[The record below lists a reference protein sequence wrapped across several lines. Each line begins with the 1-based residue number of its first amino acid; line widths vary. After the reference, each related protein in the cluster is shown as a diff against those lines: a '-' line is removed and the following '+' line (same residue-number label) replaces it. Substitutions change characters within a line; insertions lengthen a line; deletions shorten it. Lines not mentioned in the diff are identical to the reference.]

1 MSIPSWAICFVAY
14 LDDIMMVLSGMSTID
29 QLNDNVSYRN
39 DFQPLNN
46 DEINTIKKAQDIMRA
61 LDSIACTACHYCT
74 PGCPQQI
81 PIPEI
86 FEAMNRKLLFHDD
99 EAALKRYQQKTNGK
113 SKAKDC
119 FACPQHLT
127 IIEYLKRASATF
139 D

>member
-1 MSIPSWAICFVAY
+1 MSVPSWAIRFVAS
-14 LDDIMMVLSGMSTID
+14 LDDVMMVLSGMSTID

-39 DFQPLNN
+39 DFHPLNN

-99 EAALKRYQQKTNGK
+99 EAALKRYHQKTNGK

-119 FACPQHLT
+119 IACGQCKFAFRSILP
-127 IIEYLKRASATF
+127 S
-139 D
+139 

>member
-1 MSIPSWAICFVAY
+1 MAY
-14 LDDIMMVLSGMSTID
+14 IDDVMMVLSGMSTID

-39 DFQPLNN
+39 DFQPLNS

-61 LDSIACTACHYCT
+61 SDSIACTACHYCT

-86 FEAMNRKLLFHDD
+86 FEAMNCKLLFHDD

-119 FACPQHLT
+119 IAGGQCEFACPQHLT
-127 IIEYLKRASATF
+127 IIEYLKRAPATF

>member
-1 MSIPSWAICFVAY
+1 MAS
-14 LDDIMMVLSGMSTID
+14 LDDVMMVLFGMSTID

-39 DFQPLNN
+39 DFHPLNN

-61 LDSIACTACHYCT
+61 SDSIACTACHYCT

-86 FEAMNRKLLFHDD
+86 FEAMNRKLLFHDN

-119 FACPQHLT
+119 IAGRQCKFAFRSILP
-127 IIEYLKRASATF
+127 S
-139 D
+139 

>member
-1 MSIPSWAICFVAY
+1 MSIPSWAIRFVAS
-14 LDDIMMVLSGMSTID
+14 LDDVMMVLSGMSTID

-99 EAALKRYQQKTNGK
+99 EAALKRYQQKANGK

-119 FACPQHLT
+119 IAGGQCEFAFRSILP
-127 IIEYLKRASATF
+127 S
-139 D
+139 